1 MFAHA
6 GTSRR
11 LVEREG
17 FTLVEM
23 VVVCAIIGMIVAIAA
38 PQLMPALIFSR
49 LDGAARHLAGYGS
62 AAISYATLTRQ
73 DITIKFDLGKGEY
86 ESYRVTRTDSS
97 DSSLFKDDKQ
107 NTSSKQ
113 DSASKKNEGN
123 EDILELMSRN
133 DGKLSEEQLQ
143 TCADVMRERFANHI
157 KSQMIARARKIKK
170 EDGIL
175 KDIGPLFEKPFK
187 LDEEAE
193 EEPLNDP
200 LLEKTVLPEGIV
212 IESIQIGSGE
222 EQSSG
227 NVDIELTS
235 MGLTERVTFCL
246 KNEDD
251 DYMTVRWDPV
261 TASVSVKRGMPG
273 ETDETDTTSDKGTAP
288 NGAPTQAQ

>member
-1 MFAHA
+1 MSAPA

-23 VVVCAIIGMIVAIAA
+23 VVVCAIIGMIVAIAL

-62 AAISYATLTRQ
+62 AAISYSTLTRQ

-86 ESYRVTRTDSS
+86 ESYRVTRSETSG
-97 DSSLFKDDKQ
+97 SSLFKDS
-107 NTSSKQ
+107 NTDTSGKQ
-113 DSASKKNEGN
+113 DNPLKNDENN
-123 EDILELMSRN
+123 EDILDLMNRN
-133 DGKLSEEQLQ
+133 GGKLSEEQLQ
-143 TCADVMRERFANHI
+143 ASADVMRERFARYI
-157 KSQMIARARKIKK
+157 KAQMIARARKVKK
-170 EDGIL
+170 DDGIL

-187 LDEEAE
+187 LDEESQ
-193 EEPLNDP
+193 EEPLKES
-200 LLEKTVLPEGIV
+200 LLEKTTLPEGVV
-212 IESIQIGSGE
+212 IESIQIGTE
-222 EQSSG
+222 EHTSG
-227 NVDIELTS
+227 NVDIELTA

-251 DYMTVRWDPV
+251 DYMTVVWDPV
-261 TASVSVKRGMPG
+261 TASVSAKRGMPG
-273 ETDETDTTSDKGTAP
+273 EMDETDTTSNKGTAP